1 MDEAVLQSIGTLFSQ
16 LSQDLHLLDFKG
28 QSLVPSGPTAY
39 YLPLDMAPGE
49 TRVHGRYLVRRLQHQ
64 DELYLLTTETTQ
76 ARDLLH
82 LAAFGLESQLNAKSP
97 AEDLQAA
104 WRRLLQEELTAPEL
118 EDILSRHAIDPALP
132 RQVMV
137 LKLQP
142 AKDSDAF
149 GLLQGLVP
157 MSPQDVLLS
166 LDRTQVALVKSLED
180 HLSQSELVEF
190 ARALQETTREETAL
204 DLSCGIGETATGV
217 DKLERSFTQALRAL
231 ALGAM
236 FTTQESVCV
245 FSQMLLPRLLM
256 ELQPDTA
263 QYYYSLLFNKRSAHL
278 YTPEMLETIDMFL
291 QKDLNLSDTARQL
304 YIHRNT
310 LVYRLDKV
318 QRAAGLDLRRFEDAF
333 IFKLFYELRKCKKA
347 NKGDP
352 SDPRKATI

>member
-1 MDEAVLQSIGTLFSQ
+1 MDEAVLQSIGTLFAQ
-16 LSQDLHLLDFKG
+16 LSQELHLLDSKG
-28 QSLVPSGPTAY
+28 QSLVPFGPTAY
-39 YLPLDMAPGE
+39 YLPPEMSRGE
-49 TRVHGRYLVRRLQHQ
+49 TRLHGRYLVRRLQHQ
-64 DELYLLTTETTQ
+64 DELYLLIADTPQ

-82 LAAFGLESQLNAKSP
+82 LASFGLESLLNAKSP
-97 AEDLQAA
+97 AENLQAS
-104 WRRLLQEELTAPEL
+104 WRRLLMEELTTSEL
-118 EDILSRHAIDPALP
+118 EDILSRHGIDYVLP

-142 AKDSDAF
+142 TKDLDAF

-157 MSPQDVLLS
+157 MSSQDVLLPI
-166 LDRTQVALVKSLED
+166 DRAQAALVKSLDD

-204 DLSCGIGETATGV
+204 DLSCGIGEMAASA
-217 DKLERSFTQALRAL
+217 DKLERSCAQALRAL
-231 ALGAM
+231 ALGM
-236 FTTQESVCV
+236 LFTPQESVCV
-245 FSQMLLPRLLM
+245 FSQMLLPRLLA

-263 QYYYSLLFNKRSAHL
+263 QYYHSLLFNKRSAHL
-278 YTPEMLETIDMFL
+278 YTPEMLDTIDMFL

-347 NKGDP
+347 SKSDP
-352 SDPRKATI
+352 SDQRKANT